1 MYPEFDPNIKT
12 CAFSQEFLR
21 QNPQWLAFIE
31 KYNIVNI
38 LDGPKTKPVHRVPL
52 ESMAAPLL
60 PRTGQTGIQKV
71 GPM

>member
-1 MYPEFDPNIKT
+1 MYPEFDPSIKT

-21 QNPQWLAFIE
+21 QNPEWFDFIE

-52 ESMAAPLL
+52 EAMAAPLL
-60 PRTGQTGIQKV
+60 PRNGQTGIQKT

>member
-12 CAFSQEFLR
+12 CALSLEFLR
-21 QNPQWLAFIE
+21 QNPEWFDFIE

-38 LDGPKTKPVHRVPL
+38 LAQPKPKPGERVPL

-60 PRTGQTGIQKV
+60 PRSR
-71 GPM
+71 